1 MDSFSVTALTSR
13 CSSITNRST
22 SSVAELQA
30 LLSTSG
36 LDALHALADS
46 LTQIS
51 SVTSQ
56 LEKALGS
63 AASISPNL
71 QEILNNVLATGDTAI
86 ARLHKQLMR
95 LDPEN
100 VYRIEEDYMSR
111 HNRLLAVYT
120 DVFDFLV
127 EVLYL

>member
-36 LDALHALADS
+36 SDALHALADS

-71 QEILNNVLATGDTAI
+71 QEILNNVLTTADTVI
-86 ARLHKQLMR
+86 ARFHKQLMR
-95 LDPEN
+95 LDSEN
-100 VYRIEEDYMSR
+100 VDQIEEDYTSKY
-111 HNRLLAVYT
+111 NKLLAVYT